1 MLGKAVTNESL
12 VKTRAPLQHRST
24 YEYELVHAV
33 DHLAAKEPDVSPRRP
48 KTKLEERGDVGTHRR
63 CFESNKHN
71 YITKRKRKW
80 CKDCHFLVK
89 QPDFSPSRLHFSD
102 CWPSSSIAMVNICFR
117 TLRAAM
123 ASSLVNTFKNV
134 GRLQKVWQV
143 SDLSGW
149 RQRGGVF

>member
-1 MLGKAVTNESL
+1 MFPPGDPKQSSKREGMLEHIGAALNRINIILLRNGRESG
-12 VKTRAPLQHRST
+12 VKI
-24 YEYELVHAV
+24 V
-33 DHLAAKEPDVSPRRP
+33 
-48 KTKLEERGDVGTHRR
+48 
-63 CFESNKHN
+63 
-71 YITKRKRKW
+71 I
-80 CKDCHFLVK
+80 FLVK

-102 CWPSSSIAMVNICFR
+102 CWHSSSIAMVNICFR